1 MIALIKINKLRS
13 FAGSYDIPL
22 NRFNL
27 LHGNNGAGK
36 SSIIEAI
43 QLAITGNSERTS
55 HRNVAELVEEIRTDG
70 HFSDLLVEII
80 NDKNE
85 VLSGFNDSGCRS
97 GFAELLEKYYKM
109 SEHHKTAQSLL
120 RTLFSTHNLLTQEK
134 IIKLLDSESFE
145 AFAESIEEMIIGH
158 DLVQRWE
165 KIQLLSDNLAKQ
177 IIEIENKKG
186 EIAQNLIHIEQHLK
200 EWDEISEK
208 DILEKFKELISLCQ
222 SAQVKFKE
230 EPKDK
235 LLANLL
241 KWIYDVK
248 EVFDG
253 IKNNILRIEEL
264 NIFNQG
270 IIVLAELYKIQV
282 ETRDKLQ
289 KLELS
294 KEKLPQKLDN
304 LKKLNVDLNKNVL
317 ETSEKVNKLD
327 SIIENSDKALKKL
340 KVLDE
345 WRLEI
350 LANLKS
356 QEIEKELIRI
366 RSRSEILERI
376 ISIKSELPARKMFES
391 SIDEFKK
398 AQDEI
403 KEISN
408 LASIQKDNQAKLQDE
423 LTKLQEE
430 YKGWGKSLDK
440 QVSLYETLGEITEK
454 LMSLEMTNT
463 CPTCGHDFIERDK
476 LLNAINTTVEN
487 RRNKQGVKLPDAL
500 KSLTQIKVEIEEK
513 KKLIDHYSRMLVQI
527 DTKMNSYSQKIK
539 HWLDQFAIIVNL
551 LHEGGIADLQK
562 PVNGTFLKSLNELNS
577 INLSGLLEDITDK
590 INLLKSSVITIWL
603 GLRRDE
609 FIENKEFIYDQFDEK
624 DLNSVIAILQDS
636 ATWKQYLDKALSDLS
651 NDIKAKE
658 KEVQNLRGLTIAL
671 EENNKN
677 LEQERANLKEC
688 EESISK
694 TRVSLKGIFSLTSEV
709 ERLNKHFLSHQE
721 RIDIEEIK
729 TKIEEIIAKIRS
741 LENSIVIVINSHK
754 DRANHEKRGEEI
766 RNLMSTYD
774 KKLKIMDKLKIRI
787 ASVRGLED
795 RTQSEWDKYESN
807 INSLFSKLHSPPDY
821 EKITLNKTSKIFQVI
836 SRSTN
841 EVKPA
846 TVLSSGQRAA
856 LAISIFW
863 TLNLYGVGIPPIMLM
878 DEPIQQIDDL
888 NSLNFLDSLRWIVE
902 NTDRQ
907 VILSTANNK
916 LAGLIRRKFSYLGEN
931 YNEVHIER
939 YFGIRPIVR
948 CINGMDEVYY
958 KSA

>member
-1 MIALIKINKLRS
+1 MIALIKINNLRS
-13 FAGSYDIPL
+13 FEGSYEIPL

-27 LHGNNGAGK
+27 LYGNNGAGK

-55 HRNVAELVEEIRTDG
+55 HGNIAELVDEIRTDG
-70 HFSDLLVEII
+70 HSSGLLVEII

-85 VLSGFNDSGCRS
+85 VLSGFNDSGCYW

-109 SEHHKTAQSLL
+109 REHHKTAQSLL

-165 KIQLLSDNLAKQ
+165 KVQLLSDNLAKQ
-177 IIEIENKKG
+177 IMETENKKG
-186 EIAQNLIHIEQHLK
+186 EIAQDLIHIEQHLK

-208 DILEKFKELISLCQ
+208 DILEKFKELIYLCQ

-264 NIFNQG
+264 NIFNHR
-270 IIVLAELYKIQV
+270 IIVIAEVYKIQV

-304 LKKLNVDLNKNVL
+304 FKKLNVGLNKNVL

-350 LANLKS
+350 LTNLKS

-376 ISIKSELPARKMFES
+376 ISIKSELPTREMFES
-391 SIDEFKK
+391 SINEFKK

-408 LASIQKDNQAKLQDE
+408 LASTQKDNQAKLQDE
-423 LTKLQEE
+423 LIKLQEE
-430 YKGWGKSLDK
+430 YKGWEKRVDK

-454 LMSLEMTNT
+454 LMSLEMTNK
-463 CPTCGHDFIERDK
+463 CPTCGHDFKERDK

-487 RRNKQGVKLPDAL
+487 RRNKQGVKLPDEL

-513 KKLIDHYSRMLVQI
+513 KKLIDHYSKMLVQI

-539 HWLDQFAIIVNL
+539 HWFDQNAIIVNL

-562 PVNGTFLKSLNELNS
+562 PVNGTFLKFLNELNS
-577 INLSGLLEDITDK
+577 INLHSLLQDITDK
-590 INLLKSSVITIWL
+590 INLLKSSVITIWS

-609 FIENKEFIYDQFDEK
+609 FIENKRFIYEQFDEK
-624 DLNSVIAILQDS
+624 DLNSVLAILQDS
-636 ATWKQYLDKALSDLS
+636 ATWKQYLDKAFSDLS

-671 EENNKN
+671 ETNNKN
-677 LEQERANLKEC
+677 LEQERTNLKEC

-694 TRVSLKGIFSLTSEV
+694 TRVSLKGIFSLTSEL

-754 DRANHEKRGEEI
+754 DRTNHEKRGEEI
-766 RNLMSTYD
+766 RNLISTYD

-821 EKITLNKTSKIFQVI
+821 EKITLNKESKFFQVI
-836 SRSTN
+836 SKRTRAL
-841 EVKPA
+841 KAA

-863 TLNLYGVGIPPIMLM
+863 TLNLYGVDIPPITFM
-878 DEPIQQIDDL
+878 DEPIQQVDDL

-907 VILSTANNK
+907 IIISTANSK
-916 LAGLIRRKFSYLGEN
+916 LAGLIRRKFSYLSEE

-948 CINGMDEVYY
+948 CINGMYEVYY